1 MKGGAPMSAKAYNE
15 TSRASRKT
23 VLEEK
28 GMRTVRSTDVYL
40 PKEGLKEVSYCRKC
54 GIIYQNKRWYMD
66 EAELAKVKAIP
77 DSGKVVCPSC
87 QRMQDNNPGG
97 IVTLSGEYMH
107 QHEVEILDLLKHKES
122 YYRAKNP
129 LGRIMEINQE
139 GNVLTI
145 STTED
150 KLAQKLGRDVYK
162 AHKGA
167 LHYKWNHDESF
178 VRVSWIR

>member
-1 MKGGAPMSAKAYNE
+1 MVTKAPVDR
-15 TSRASRKT
+15 SRVSGKT

-54 GIIYQNKRWYMD
+54 GSIYRQKRWYID
-66 EAELAKVKAIP
+66 NAELANLKSDP
-77 DSGKVVCPSC
+77 ESGKVICPSC
-87 QRMQDNNPGG
+87 QRMGDNNPAGV
-97 IVTLSGEYMH
+97 VTLSGEYLR
-107 QHEVEILDLLKHKES
+107 QHEVEILDLLKHKEAI
-122 YYRAKNP
+122 YRAKNP

-150 KLAQKLGRDVYK
+150 KLAQKLGRDVFK
-162 AHKGA
+162 AHKGD
-167 LHYKWNHDESF
+167 LHYKWSHDEKF
-178 VRVSWIR
+178 VRVNWSR